1 MSEIESYVY
10 SEIDRE
16 RYVNE
21 PAKSSQR
28 TDFARDRARI
38 FHSAAFRRLGSK
50 TQVLGPNSD
59 DFIRTRL
66 THSLEVAQ
74 IGRELAV
81 SLGAD
86 PDIVDAACLAHDLGH
101 PPFGHNGE
109 KALDS
114 LAADC
119 GGFEGNAQTF
129 RLVVNL
135 EPKVLDAHGLPAG
148 LNLTRATLDAVCK
161 YPWTKGTGP
170 DPVKSLRK
178 YSVYAED
185 AAVFHWMRKD
195 GLTALPAAK
204 RCLEAQI
211 MDLSDDIAYS
221 VHDIEDAVA
230 TGKFNPADLRDDT
243 EFSEVVADTQ
253 AWYGAGISENALEN
267 ARRRLLASPAWLS
280 NYDGSYASRAGLKDL
295 TSELI
300 GRFSIATVAATRA
313 GCAAGA
319 EDLLAAA
326 DLLSVASADVG
337 AGRYATDLL
346 VPEDTRAEIQLLKG
360 IAVHY
365 VMAPRE
371 VEPLYLQQ
379 RTLLADLVDILI
391 TNKGRDLEEPFRTQW
406 LADSSD
412 ANRLRAVIDQVASLT
427 DTSAARWHASLCGL
441 FSEAF

>member
-1 MSEIESYVY
+1 MSETKAYEY
-10 SEIDRE
+10 SETDRE
-16 RYVNE
+16 RYVLE
-21 PAKSSQR
+21 PAKTSQR
-28 TDFARDRARI
+28 TDFERDRARI

-74 IGRELAV
+74 IGRELAK

-114 LAADC
+114 LAQDC

-135 EPKVLDAHGLPAG
+135 EPKVLDTHGLPAG

-161 YPWTKGTGP
+161 YPWIKGAGP
-170 DPVKSLRK
+170 DPVKSQTK
-178 YSVYAED
+178 FSVYAED
-185 AAVFHWMRKD
+185 AAVFHWMRKNA
-195 GLTALPAAK
+195 LTTLPASK

-230 TGKFNPADLRDDT
+230 TRKFNPALLTDDVQ
-243 EFSEVVADTQ
+243 FSGIVADIMD
-253 AWYGAGISENALEN
+253 WYGKGVSENALEN
-267 ARRRLLASPAWLS
+267 ARRRLLDSPAWPRE
-280 NYDGSYASRAGLKDL
+280 YDGSYRSRAALKDL

-300 GRFSIATVAATRA
+300 GRFSLATVAATKTGYAEGA
-313 GCAAGA
+313 G
-319 EDLLAAA
+319 DLLAA
-326 DLLSVASADVG
+326 
-337 AGRYATDLL
+337 
-346 VPEDTRAEIQLLKG
+346 
-360 IAVHY
+360 
-365 VMAPRE
+365 
-371 VEPLYLQQ
+371 
-379 RTLLADLVDILI
+379 VDS
-391 TNKGRDLEEPFRTQW
+391 LETPG
-406 LADSSD
+406 LG
-412 ANRLRAVIDQVASLT
+412 RLRL
-427 DTSAARWHASLCGL
+427 
-441 FSEAF
+441 

>member
-1 MSEIESYVY
+1 MSEPQYQY
-10 SEIDRE
+10 SQTDRA
-16 RYVNE
+16 RYINVSTE
-21 PAKSSQR
+21 TSGRS
-28 TDFARDRARI
+28 DFEKDRARI
-38 FHSAAFRRLGSK
+38 FHSAAFRRLGAK
-50 TQVLGPNSD
+50 TQVLGPISD
-59 DFIRTRL
+59 DFVRTRL

-74 IGRELAV
+74 VGRALAN

-86 PDIVDAACLAHDLGH
+86 PDLVDAACLSHDLGH

-109 KALDS
+109 RALDS

-129 RLVVNL
+129 RLVVSL
-135 EPKVLDAHGLPAG
+135 EPKVTDPQGLPAG
-148 LNLTRATLDAVCK
+148 LNLTRATLDAICK
-161 YPWTKGTGP
+161 YPWVKGAGP
-170 DPVKSLRK
+170 DPQKSLTK

-195 GLTALPAAK
+195 ALVQLPASA

-230 TGKFNPADLRDDT
+230 MGKFQPQKLADDA
-243 EFSEVVADTQ
+243 EFAQIVADTTE
-253 AWYGAGISENALEN
+253 WYGSSVTADDLEA
-267 ARRRLLASPAWLS
+267 ARQRLLNSGFWLS
-280 NYDGSYASRAGLKDL
+280 EYDASYKARAGLKDL

-300 GRFSIATVAATRA
+300 GRFLTATENATRSQ
-313 GCAAGA
+313 GHHTD
-319 EDLLAAA
+319 ES
-326 DLLSVASADVG
+326 DLLSLVPDTLAAEG
-337 AGRYATDLL
+337 LGRYACDLV
-346 VPEDTRAEIQLLKG
+346 VPPSIRAEIQLLKG

-379 RTLLADLVDILI
+379 RTLLADLVDVLMQ
-391 TNKGRDLEEPFRTQW
+391 NQGKDLEEPFAMQW
-406 LADSSD
+406 RADTSD

-427 DTSAARWHASLCGL
+427 DISAARWHARLCGL
-441 FSEAF
+441 FSETY